1 MNNKLEIAKKIIK
14 ENYKNANCGIFDCRN
29 LVGDSMTTIYDED
42 GLQIDICYH
51 WSYFEVFGLT
61 DNEFT
66 ELESYY
72 EELANEVTE
81 NE

>member
-29 LVGDSMTTIYDED
+29 LIGDSMTTIYDED